1 MSGSKAFA
9 LIHKIVMVRTRGGGN
24 RNEEEEKK
32 KGGGLMQKC
41 WDDVVDVIECG
52 VMGEGGS
59 DP

>member
-1 MSGSKAFA
+1 
-9 LIHKIVMVRTRGGGN
+9 MVRTRGGGN
-24 RNEEEEKK
+24 RNEEEEKKK

>member
-1 MSGSKAFA
+1 MGAIEMK
-9 LIHKIVMVRTRGGGN
+9 KKK
-24 RNEEEEKK
+24 KK